1 MRLTMREKQKITQ
14 QVSKRYQRA
23 RKKEKSKI
31 LDEFVEVTGYNRAY
45 ASNLLNNWGK
55 KIYRRISLPCA
66 GQKRR

>member
-1 MRLTMREKQKITQ
+1 MREKQKITQ